1 VAKKIL
7 ILCNDFPPINSV
19 GADRPYSWYKYFKE
33 FNLEPIVITKNW
45 LTDGHTPFNEVSVE
59 RSEEKTEFGTII
71 RAARTITPSS
81 WFRSIFGQR
90 LSVIRKALTLI
101 EKLMSFSVF
110 SFDQNSTIYKEAC
123 QFISKNQVSLI
134 ITTGEPFVLFKYGFL
149 LKKKY
154 NIPWIADYRDGWYLN
169 HVRSIQTDFFNKLI
183 RAKELK
189 FELKFTQLADLI
201 TTVDPELASRIA
213 SLTSKKTEVVYNGFW
228 DFHQSITEQ
237 DEKPKIVLN
246 HTGTLTIGQ
255 RLELLLDALVELKNE
270 HQIDERQVRLNLVG
284 LEYFSAQMERLNKYR
299 NVLGKI
305 IQTTPRLT
313 KEDAVRMNLEAD
325 YLVNFTDP
333 NLSAIYAK
341 TYDYIASK
349 KPILVIPGD
358 GKLLERLVL
367 DNNLGFVLSTKEEIK
382 SFLLNPIIWNP
393 SFSGISFFTRK
404 KQAEQLSLKIK
415 NILGNLHN
423 ES

>member
-1 VAKKIL
+1 MASKVL
-7 ILCNDFPPINSV
+7 ILCNDFPPINSI

-45 LTDGHTPFNEVSVE
+45 ITDGHTPFNAVSVE
-59 RSEEKTEFGTII
+59 RSVEKTEFGTII
-71 RAARTITPSS
+71 RAARKNTPSS
-81 WFRSIFGQR
+81 WFRSVFGER
-90 LSVIRKALTLI
+90 LSIFRKALTLLD
-101 EKLMSFSVF
+101 KLMSFSF
-110 SFDQNSTIYKEAC
+110 FAFDQNSSIYKEAG

-134 ITTGEPFVLFKYGFL
+134 ITTGEPFVLFKYGYL

-154 NIPWIADYRDGWYLN
+154 NIPWIADYRDGWYIN

-201 TTVDPELASRIA
+201 TTVDPELASRIE
-213 SLTSKKTEVVYNGFW
+213 SLTNKKTEVVYNGFW
-228 DFHQSITEQ
+228 DFHQSKTESV
-237 DEKPKIVLN
+237 EKPKIVLN

-255 RLELLLDALVELKNE
+255 RLELLLDALVELKSENRINE
-270 HQIDERQVRLNLVG
+270 NQVRLNFIG
-284 LEYFSAQMERLNKYR
+284 LEYFPAQMERLNKYR
-299 NVLGKI
+299 KLLGKI
-305 IQTTPRLT
+305 IQTSPRLT

-367 DNNLGFVLSTKEEIK
+367 DNNLGFVLNTKEEIK
-382 SFLLNPIIWNP
+382 SFLMNPIIWNP
-393 SFSGISFFTRK
+393 SVSGISFFTRK

>member
-1 VAKKIL
+1 
-7 ILCNDFPPINSV
+7 
-19 GADRPYSWYKYFKE
+19 
-33 FNLEPIVITKNW
+33 
-45 LTDGHTPFNEVSVE
+45 
-59 RSEEKTEFGTII
+59 
-71 RAARTITPSS
+71 
-81 WFRSIFGQR
+81 
-90 LSVIRKALTLI
+90 
-101 EKLMSFSVF
+101 
-110 SFDQNSTIYKEAC
+110 
-123 QFISKNQVSLI
+123 
-134 ITTGEPFVLFKYGFL
+134 
-149 LKKKY
+149 
-154 NIPWIADYRDGWYLN
+154 
-169 HVRSIQTDFFNKLI
+169 
-183 RAKELK
+183 
-189 FELKFTQLADLI
+189 
-201 TTVDPELASRIA
+201 
-213 SLTSKKTEVVYNGFW
+213 
-228 DFHQSITEQ
+228 
-237 DEKPKIVLN
+237 
-246 HTGTLTIGQ
+246 
-255 RLELLLDALVELKNE
+255 
-270 HQIDERQVRLNLVG
+270 
-284 LEYFSAQMERLNKYR
+284 MERLNKYR